1 MDLEH
6 TQSGID
12 AVTLRD
18 GRHVLVYNDFE
29 TIDGTP
35 KGPRTP
41 LSVAVSKDGTHW
53 QKVITL
59 ENSPIGQ
66 YSYPAV
72 IEAADGTLHTTYTWR
87 RRRIKHVEFK
97 LDAE

>member
-1 MDLEH
+1 
-6 TQSGID
+6 
-12 AVTLRD
+12 
-18 GRHVLVYNDFE
+18 
-29 TIDGTP
+29 
-35 KGPRTP
+35 
-41 LSVAVSKDGTHW
+41 VSKDGTHW

-72 IEAADGTLHTTYTWR
+72 IEAEDGTIHTTYTWR